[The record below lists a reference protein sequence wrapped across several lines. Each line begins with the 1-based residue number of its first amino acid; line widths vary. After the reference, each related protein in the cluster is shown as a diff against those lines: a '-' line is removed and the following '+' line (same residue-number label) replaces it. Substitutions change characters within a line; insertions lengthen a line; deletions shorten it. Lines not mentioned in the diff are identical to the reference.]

1 MLIVF
6 ILNRYMLV
14 FHQVFYL
21 EFATD
26 GPGFIVD
33 EENYET
39 LGETLALPPKS
50 RDRRE
55 KIEKLVRPIDT
66 IRSTKVFEKEYLN
79 EQKHEVLYCILCTLT
94 N

>member
-1 MLIVF
+1 M
-6 ILNRYMLV
+6 
-14 FHQVFYL
+14 
-21 EFATD
+21 
-26 GPGFIVD
+26 
-33 EENYET
+33 
-39 LGETLALPPKS
+39 PPKS